1 MLERDWRHLR
11 RLERAALDRYCAR
24 VLDDVAAMVGDT
36 ESTPHER
43 YLRLYQLL
51 RERDDAL
58 AAAFNDLRRT
68 TAIPRLTSWVRLALL
83 TDEEFA
89 GFSLETRETVAALAE
104 AFRPRSNGPRRSG

>member
-1 MLERDWRHLR
+1 
-11 RLERAALDRYCAR
+11 
-24 VLDDVAAMVGDT
+24 MVGDT

-43 YLRLYQLL
+43 YLHLYRLL

-104 AFRPRSNGPRRSG
+104 AFRPRSTGPRRSG